1 MVIVNELIH
10 TYLCINYMEN
20 RKTIVQKL
28 KRQEIDIF
36 QCAQRYYSVLSAI
49 NDLSLTEREI
59 QLIAFTAVKGNIS
72 YKNIRD
78 EFCEKYKS
86 SAPTINNLISKLKKL
101 GVFVKDGTK
110 VKVNPQIGLN
120 FENNIVLQITIVPN
134 G

>member
-1 MVIVNELIH
+1 
-10 TYLCINYMEN
+10 MEN

-49 NDLSLTEREI
+49 NDLRLTEREL
-59 QLIAFTAVKGNIS
+59 QLVAFTAIKGNIS
-72 YKNIRD
+72 YKNIRE
-78 EFCEKYKS
+78 EFCQKYKS

-110 VKVNPQIGLN
+110 VKVNPQISLN
-120 FENNIVLQITIVPN
+120 FENNIVLQITINPSEN

>member
-1 MVIVNELIH
+1 
-10 TYLCINYMEN
+10 MEN

-28 KRQEIDIF
+28 KRQEVDTY

-49 NDLSLTEREI
+49 NDLSLTQREI
-59 QLIAFTAVKGNIS
+59 QLIAFTAIKGNIS

-110 VKVNPQIGLN
+110 VKVNPQITLD

>member
-1 MVIVNELIH
+1 
-10 TYLCINYMEN
+10 MEN

-28 KRQEIDIF
+28 KRQENDTY

-49 NDLSLTEREI
+49 NDLHLTEREL
-59 QLIAFTAVKGNIS
+59 QLLAFTAVKGNIS
-72 YKNIRD
+72 YRNIRD

-110 VKVNPQIGLN
+110 IKVNPQIGLN
-120 FENNIVLQITIVPN
+120 FENNIVLQITINPSN